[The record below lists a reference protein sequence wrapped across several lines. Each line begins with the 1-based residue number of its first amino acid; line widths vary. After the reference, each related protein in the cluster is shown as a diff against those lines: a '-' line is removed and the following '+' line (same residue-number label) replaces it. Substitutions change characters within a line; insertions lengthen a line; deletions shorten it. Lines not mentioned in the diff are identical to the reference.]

1 MAVTG
6 IGNNYN
12 VYEST
17 NTSQKNEA
25 SKKAETKE
33 TAAIQ
38 AENTKKSASDKVSDY
53 YSYLSKKYDCVKN
66 GSVAISGSYLR
77 QCANDPE
84 KAEELEENLSLFKDL
99 YKQGYESA
107 KQNAQR
113 IGGRLV
119 SYSESWSIDSKGEI
133 TMMSSTTVT
142 VDNGTKSQKE
152 LREEREERLK
162 EKREE
167 AKKAEKVKAQREEEQ
182 EQLEKLQE
190 RADAKEQIYIKENE
204 TESDMENYGMVQ
216 KNKPED
222 AFYPKFDIGI

>member
-1 MAVTG
+1 MAVTR

-17 NTSQKNEA
+17 STPQKNEA
-25 SKKAETKE
+25 AKKAETKE
-33 TAAIQ
+33 NAATQ

-53 YSYLSKKYDCVKN
+53 YSYLQKKYDCVKN
-66 GSVAISGSYLR
+66 GSVAISGSFLR

-84 KAEELEENLSLFKDL
+84 KADYLEENLALFKDL

-113 IGGRLV
+113 LGGRLV

-167 AKKAEKVKAQREEEQ
+167 AKKAEKIKAQREEEQ
-182 EQLEKLQE
+182 ERLEKLRE
-190 RADAKEQIYIKENE
+190 RVNVKEQIYIKENE
-204 TESDMENYGMVQ
+204 TESDMENDAVVQ
-216 KNKPED
+216 KNMPED
-222 AFYPKFDIGI
+222 VFYPKFDVGI

>member
-6 IGNNYN
+6 ISNNYN
-12 VYEST
+12 MYEGT

-25 SKKAETKE
+25 TKTRET
-33 TAAIQ
+33 TAAQ
-38 AENTKKSASDKVSDY
+38 AENTKKSTSDKVADY

-66 GSVAISGSYLR
+66 GSVVISGSYLR

-84 KAEELEENLSLFKDL
+84 KAKELEENLSLFKDL

-113 IGGRLV
+113 LGGRLV
-119 SYSESWSIDSKGEI
+119 NYSESWSIDSKGEI

-167 AKKAEKVKAQREEEQ
+167 AKKAEKIKAQREEEQ
-182 EQLEKLQE
+182 EQLEKLLE
-190 RADAKEQIYIKENE
+190 KSNGEEGYAA
-204 TESDMENYGMVQ
+204 VQ
-216 KNKPED
+216 RNTPED
-222 AFYPKFDIGI
+222 AFYPKFDVGI